1 MKISNIVKNSQL
13 FELHQFFSWPYF
25 SPDATTDSSTA
36 SAAEGLATS
45 PKTSHKSSKVKEL
58 LEKPASGAMAIGQPK
73 VMLIP
78 IVKISPAAE
87 NEQHLQLP
95 KATTNRDLKK
105 TTTENNQLLVP
116 NVNGRSVKRRES
128 VENIENDESNYGST
142 TLRVNPFDKSC
153 ITQVADM
160 QRAKNTVDFVTCS
173 TCFPIFHRMKIMK
186 RRSS

>member
-1 MKISNIVKNSQL
+1 
-13 FELHQFFSWPYF
+13 
-25 SPDATTDSSTA
+25 
-36 SAAEGLATS
+36 
-45 PKTSHKSSKVKEL
+45 
-58 LEKPASGAMAIGQPK
+58 MAIGQPK